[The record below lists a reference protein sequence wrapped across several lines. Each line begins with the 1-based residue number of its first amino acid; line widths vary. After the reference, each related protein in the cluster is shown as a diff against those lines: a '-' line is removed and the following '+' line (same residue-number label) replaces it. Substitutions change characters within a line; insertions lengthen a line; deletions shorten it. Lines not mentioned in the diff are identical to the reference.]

1 MGGCIGTWRANAVDR
16 RAGDSLFNFGFTL
29 LTPSR
34 RLAMLPLGKR
44 GWRLENGETAINS
57 RYAYQAGKVS
67 RAPPRT
73 HYRSRGVAGAAIV
86 LALAAIVV
94 TITLRRNSPLDSAL
108 SREVWSG
115 QDNGLGRSAHAN
127 SAQTDEGI
135 PPGWTSTGPL
145 VGDDEDVDVTMPV
158 QARIDIASRTAE
170 AYDLE
175 LRQHTLPND
184 SRLVLLAGVAP
195 CEDAEAVRASL
206 ALGAWQVTGLPAVP
220 PLKSLQNLQEL
231 VAQTVRWVA
240 GADSAAFAPLGP
252 ILKDVPSDRRPSEIL
267 FVAPADMVAAIY
279 APKAM
284 ITIEPVQPSKLPPAA
299 WLSRL
304 YLVNGVPVSAR
315 VSLPVKSRD
324 GMEQRLS
331 VNLFLL
337 KDGIHW
343 VLGGVRSRPLDP
355 LHAPDPRI
363 AFELSMSGEPVT
375 SVVSSQDLPG

>member
-1 MGGCIGTWRANAVDR
+1 M
-16 RAGDSLFNFGFTL
+16 SL
-29 LTPSR
+29 
-34 RLAMLPLGKR
+34 
-44 GWRLENGETAINS
+44 
-57 RYAYQAGKVS
+57 
-67 RAPPRT
+67 
-73 HYRSRGVAGAAIV
+73 AIV
-86 LALAAIVV
+86 LALAAMVV
-94 TITLRRNSPLDSAL
+94 TATLRRNPPRDSKVSL
-108 SREVWSG
+108 EVWSG
-115 QDNGLGRSAHAN
+115 QDSGLDRSARA
-127 SAQTDEGI
+127 SSSQADEGV
-135 PPGWTSTGPL
+135 PPGWTRTGPL
-145 VGDDEDVDVTMPV
+145 IGDEEDIDITMPV
-158 QARIDIASRTAE
+158 KTRVDIASRTAE

-175 LRQHTLPND
+175 MRQHTLPND
-184 SRLVLLAGVAP
+184 SRLVLLAGVVP
-195 CEDAEAVRASL
+195 CDDAEAVKASL

-220 PLKSLQNLQEL
+220 PLKALQNLQEL

-252 ILKDVPSDRRPSEIL
+252 ILKDVPSDRWPSDIL

-284 ITIEPVQPSKLPPAA
+284 ITIQPVQPSDLPPAA

-304 YLVNGVPVSAR
+304 YLLNDAPVSAR

-324 GMEQRLS
+324 GLEQRLS

-337 KDGIHW
+337 KDGTHW